1 MPTVSR
7 NMRNG
12 SDGERA
18 NISSFHWVATPT
30 RQCCSASWWEAAL
43 KWSKN
48 PNTPTLYRNCRQT
61 KLALQHCDSAASQE
75 CPLAVHND
83 AHSPPSLRGL
93 VADDCLP
100 VTPAQPR
107 RPERA
112 QATMRA
118 ACNRVLGDA
127 DSRPEEAR
135 HEVHAAQGS
144 AAEAEQGPQGT
155 AARAEGDDA
164 SSIRFG
170 QDAQVRRVQ
179 LPKKLGRNLYEDVAC
194 LVLAAPH
201 HIVFQDPQAPHD
213 GRPNQGWLPAD
224 PTGASAGK
232 FISIMPDSSLLIVRM
247 PLWRVVKLMASVFG
261 QNPASHKACAA
272 ANVPCPHKAT
282 STVGVNHRNP
292 QELAE
297 PSKSR
302 QTNAVSDKF
311 ISRAIRRML
320 SSSKPS
326 AMQTAAGLPPKA
338 ASANESTVQICVCV
352 GRVT

>member
-112 QATMRA
+112 QAPMRA

-144 AAEAEQGPQGT
+144 AAEAEQGLQGT
-155 AARAEGDDA
+155 AAGAEGDDA

-213 GRPNQGWLPAD
+213 GRPNQGLA
-224 PTGASAGK
+224 
-232 FISIMPDSSLLIVRM
+232 
-247 PLWRVVKLMASVFG
+247 
-261 QNPASHKACAA
+261 
-272 ANVPCPHKAT
+272 PC
-282 STVGVNHRNP
+282 R
-292 QELAE
+292 
-297 PSKSR
+297 
-302 QTNAVSDKF
+302 SDGC
-311 ISRAIRRML
+311 IRREVHL
-320 SSSKPS
+320 DHARLFS
-326 AMQTAAGLPPKA
+326 ADRQNAALAGGEADGLRLRTKSCLPQ
-338 ASANESTVQICVCV
+338 SMC
-352 GRVT
+352 GRQGTMPA

>member
-1 MPTVSR
+1 MPIRGPKKRDTKSTPR
-7 NMRNG
+7 
-12 SDGERA
+12 RA
-18 NISSFHWVATPT
+18 
-30 RQCCSASWWEAAL
+30 L
-43 KWSKN
+43 
-48 PNTPTLYRNCRQT
+48 
-61 KLALQHCDSAASQE
+61 
-75 CPLAVHND
+75 
-83 AHSPPSLRGL
+83 
-93 VADDCLP
+93 
-100 VTPAQPR
+100 PR
-107 RPERA
+107 RPSKAPKALLLAQKGTMPRA
-112 QATMRA
+112 S
-118 ACNRVLGDA
+118 V
-127 DSRPEEAR
+127 SAR
-135 HEVHAAQGS
+135 MPKSGGFNCPKSS
-144 AAEAEQGPQGT
+144 AEISTKMSPVSFLPLHIT
-155 AARAEGDDA
+155 
-164 SSIRFG
+164 SSSKI
-170 QDAQVRRVQ
+170 
-179 LPKKLGRNLYEDVAC
+179 PKPRTTVVPTRD
-194 LVLAAPH
+194 
-201 HIVFQDPQAPHD
+201 
-213 GRPNQGWLPAD
+213 WLPAD